1 MPASDYVRIVDP
13 RHEKNML
20 AAEDAL
26 KRALPEGQGFVCIL
40 VDPPE
45 VIDRKA
51 SFFGTFIKSDVAA
64 ICGAMVNQIA
74 SQK

>member
-13 RHEKNML
+13 RHEGQLRK
-20 AAEDAL
+20 AERAL
-26 KRALPEGQGFVCIL
+26 KRALPDNQGFVCIL
-40 VDPPE
+40 VDGPE

-51 SFFGTFIKSDVAA
+51 SYFGTFIKDDVAK
-64 ICGAMVNQIA
+64 ICGAMVDQIA